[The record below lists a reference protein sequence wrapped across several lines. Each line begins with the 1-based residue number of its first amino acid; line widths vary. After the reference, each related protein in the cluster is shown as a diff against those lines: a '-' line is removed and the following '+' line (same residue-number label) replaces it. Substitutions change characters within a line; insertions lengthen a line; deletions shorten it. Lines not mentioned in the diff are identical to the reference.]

1 MELTLAIKRNAPTM
15 ATITPTPY
23 LPFEDTRKSNGI
35 EFCKDFDRLY
45 WPIKGSF
52 PAALSI
58 MKNPRGALEE
68 MEPLLLPDGSLHEV
82 LSQSLTEPKISSI
95 DISIRSLDQYESDWV
110 AWHEE
115 DEAAEFVTYG
125 DIDDET
131 RPLGHSDTKYLASCC
146 GQDRPI
152 GRRGLKLHVT
162 PPPGNEF
169 VTIYDYVSSKLVVR
183 FQHLALVLINAI

>member
-1 MELTLAIKRNAPTM
+1 
-15 ATITPTPY
+15 
-23 LPFEDTRKSNGI
+23 
-35 EFCKDFDRLY
+35 
-45 WPIKGSF
+45 
-52 PAALSI
+52 
-58 MKNPRGALEE
+58 

-82 LSQSLTEPKISSI
+82 LSQSLTEPEISSI
-95 DISIRSLDQYESDWV
+95 DISIRLLDQYESDWV

-162 PPPGNEF
+162 PSPGNEF
-169 VTIYDYVSSKLVVR
+169 VTIYDYMSTAHPWLVSLREDIIQAMIVVNPGPVVT
-183 FQHLALVLINAI
+183 HASVHATELMILL